1 MQQGTA
7 LGSADHCRFKR
18 NDLARLYKEQL
29 KAKYDALPEF
39 ENWLKRFIEVLW
51 GNLNENVE
59 NDIPTLKECSST
71 SVCPHASRCAAARQG
86 GTSYAATLSLTPI
99 TDDIFGP
106 VLPFFAPALRQS
118 RLLCTSRCSL
128 RRCAAAPCWGGP
140 RCAASVC
147 ACAVDHTSRIAC
159 CQSRVLCACP
169 SYVGSSLPVLFP
181 LPTCVPVAGLARSY
195 ACCCCAEASSG
206 TRAPAIPAE
215 GSWPRLRLQSW
226 PL

>member
-1 MQQGTA
+1 MSSPLAVCAWPGARSAPPASLRRHFAPFLLKFKKTTKKGQFGTA
-7 LGSADHCRFKR
+7 GVLSSGVSVWEVSPPRGCSGCPRKGGSKVDFRLPSRF
-18 NDLARLYKEQL
+18 
-29 KAKYDALPEF
+29 
-39 ENWLKRFIEVLW
+39 
-51 GNLNENVE
+51 
-59 NDIPTLKECSST
+59 
-71 SVCPHASRCAAARQG
+71 
-86 GTSYAATLSLTPI
+86 
-99 TDDIFGP
+99 
-106 VLPFFAPALRQS
+106 
-118 RLLCTSRCSL
+118 SL
-128 RRCAAAPCWGGP
+128 RRCPAGWHKLRSNLIAHAHYGRHLRPCVAILRTSLETEP
-140 RCAASVC
+140 PS